1 MVADSL
7 IQLAVANVDRD
18 DFLGSSL
25 KDTVGKPSC
34 RRTDINYAFA
44 CDFDL
49 KSVKCSVEFLATS
62 RNELAS

>member
-1 MVADSL
+1 MGADPL

-18 DFLGSSL
+18 NFPGSSL

-34 RRTDINYAFA
+34 RRTDINYAFTS
-44 CDFDL
+44 DFNL
-49 KSVKCSVEFLATS
+49 KTIKCSIELLAAS